1 MSHLTKNGL
10 TTTIPV
16 TGRIPNLP
24 SVTAW
29 VEEIASLTR
38 PSAIHFLDGSDEEYE
53 RLVEGLIESG
63 TIVRLNPGKQP
74 GSIYARTD
82 PDDVARV
89 EDSTFICS
97 VDENDSGPTNN
108 WMDPKQMKTI
118 MTKLYNGCMVGRT
131 MYVIPFCMGHVD
143 SPDPKFG
150 IEITD
155 SAYVAISMKIM
166 TRMGTKV
173 MEAMEKLEADFVP
186 ALHSVGMP
194 LPPGIWRQLPVGQEV
209 LRAAD
214 RICDG
219 TRRGLARRAHA
230 DPEAHLPRG
239 EVVSPVRSFPLSLR
253 QDEPGDAGAHP
264 AGVEGGDT
272 RRRHRLDA
280 LR

>member
-186 ALHSVGMP
+186 ALHSCRP
-194 LPPGIWRQLPVGQEV
+194 ASRTSPGHATTSNTSSTSPRSGPSGATAPDM
-209 LRAAD
+209 AATPCWA
-214 RICDG
+214 RSA
-219 TRRGLARRAHA
+219 TRCGS
-230 DPEAHLPRG
+230 HL
-239 EVVSPVRSFPLSLR
+239 
-253 QDEPGDAGAHP
+253 
-264 AGVEGGDT
+264 
-272 RRRHRLDA
+272 
-280 LR
+280 